1 VKNTRASVPGFRVLT
16 AILLGGCA
24 SLAAASA
31 DVPAATLQTN
41 APLSGAAI
49 PSGVDTRSHLTGLV
63 TPTRLV
69 CSSQLDAL
77 LACENCATVNG
88 GTVVTTSGTPS
99 MEPLIHG
106 KSYAVIVKRPYESI
120 AKRDILVYMGRPDAS
135 KPDRMK
141 MLHRAVLHD
150 KYGWMMSGDNN
161 RWSESWDRVTPE
173 TYVGIVVALFEYPQ
187 T

>member
-1 VKNTRASVPGFRVLT
+1 VKNTRTSALGLRVAT

-24 SLAAASA
+24 SLFAGNTAGT
-31 DVPAATLQTN
+31 AATIQTN
-41 APLSGAAI
+41 APLAAAAG
-49 PSGVDTRSHLTGLV
+49 PSGVDTPSRLTGMV
-63 TPTRLV
+63 TPAKHI
-69 CSSQLDAL
+69 CPSQLDAL
-77 LACENCATVNG
+77 LACESFATANG
-88 GTVVTTSGTPS
+88 GTVVSTSGTPS

-106 KSYAVIVKRPYESI
+106 KTYAVVVRRPYESI
-120 AKRDILVYMGRPDAS
+120 AMRYLLVYMGRPDAS
-135 KPDRMK
+135 KPDRLK

-150 KYGWMMSGDNN
+150 RYGWMMSGDNN